1 MIFDIK
7 SVACVGSWVNSDHY
21 AQDKQVTEPQQF
33 VTFKRSMNNSLCNW
47 QGNWVEKS
55 SLIKQLK
62 PLKLSS

>member
-7 SVACVGSWVNSDHY
+7 SLDCVESWVNSDHH
-21 AQDKQVTEPQQF
+21 ARDKQVTEPQQF

-55 SLIKQLK
+55 SLTKQLK
-62 PLKLSS
+62 QLKLSS